1 MSNNLFPIAKE
12 GWNYVIYSFL
22 AFLVL
27 WFLDLEFLQFFA
39 FLAILF
45 FLFIY
50 RNPER
55 QMPSFEKGGIVSPVD
70 GIVTSIKEIQ
80 NDEYSHK
87 ISIES
92 AYFDVSI
99 LRSPIEAKI
108 VNIDISRGASLA
120 KSSNLSNKLNENI
133 EFVFEN
139 SNLNKIKISHQNIL
153 SFDEIKFDVFVGKKL
168 IQGARYGVLPKG
180 ITNIYLPKNT
190 KTNLIVGVKLK
201 ACESLIG
208 YLY

>member
-120 KSSNLSNKLNENI
+120 KS
-133 EFVFEN
+133 
-139 SNLNKIKISHQNIL
+139 
-153 SFDEIKFDVFVGKKL
+153 
-168 IQGARYGVLPKG
+168 
-180 ITNIYLPKNT
+180 
-190 KTNLIVGVKLK
+190 
-201 ACESLIG
+201 
-208 YLY
+208 